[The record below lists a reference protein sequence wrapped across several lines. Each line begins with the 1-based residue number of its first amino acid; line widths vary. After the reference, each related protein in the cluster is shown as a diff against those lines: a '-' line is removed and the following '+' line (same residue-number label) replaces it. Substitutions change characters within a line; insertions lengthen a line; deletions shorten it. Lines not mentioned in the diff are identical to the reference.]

1 MSDVKFVIIM
11 MSILIGILVWY
22 VLKMIGITNKYYG
35 EKSFVKIPTVFEVT
49 ILNSI
54 GFFTILLIILALL
67 GLWTIIYGF
76 LNPLKDIYSVVM
88 MVLVGLLVI
97 TIPVFEL
104 YRFYVFFQLN
114 GASKKYFFE
123 PEERMLTIISHDE
136 FSFKKVE
143 IVEVVD
149 YCFNFKESMRN
160 GFFFRLIILKNGE
173 KVVFTEILPFFS
185 YLEEFY
191 GNIESKRIFVHY
203 SKLFEHIAWFKTLH

>member
-11 MSILIGILVWY
+11 MSILLGILVWY
-22 VLKMIGITNKYYG
+22 VLKMIGISDKYYG

-76 LNPLKDIYSVVM
+76 LNPLKDIYSVVI
-88 MVLVGLLVI
+88 MVLVGLFEI
-97 TIPVFEL
+97 AIPLFEF
-104 YRFYVFFQLN
+104 YRFYVCFQLN
-114 GASKKYFFE
+114 GTSKKYFFE
-123 PEERMLTIISHDE
+123 PEERMLTIIFHDE

-143 IVEVVD
+143 IDEVVD
-149 YCFNFKESMRN
+149 YCFNSKESMRYS
-160 GFFFRLIILKNGE
+160 FFFRVFMLKNGE

-203 SKLFEHIAWFKTLH
+203 SKLFEYIAWFKTLH

>member
-11 MSILIGILVWY
+11 MSILLGILVWY
-22 VLKMIGITNKYYG
+22 VLKMIGISDKYYG

-76 LNPLKDIYSVVM
+76 LNPLKDIYSVVI

-97 TIPVFEL
+97 AIPIIEF
-104 YRFYVFFQLN
+104 YRFYVCFQLN
-114 GASKKYFFE
+114 GTSKKYFFE

-143 IVEVVD
+143 IDEVVD
-149 YCFNFKESMRN
+149 YCFNFKESARN
-160 GFFFRLIILKNGE
+160 GFFFRVFMLKNGE

-185 YLEEFY
+185 YLAEFY

-203 SKLFEHIAWFKTLH
+203 SKLFEYIAWFKTLH

>member
-1 MSDVKFVIIM
+1 MSDVKFVIIT
-11 MSILIGILVWY
+11 MSFLLGIMVWFIF
-22 VLKMIGITNKYYG
+22 KMIGISNTYYG
-35 EKSFVKIPTVFEVT
+35 ENSFVKVPTVFKVT

-54 GFFTILLIILALL
+54 GFFTFLLIIIALL

-76 LNPLKDIYSVVM
+76 LNPLKDIYSVVI
-88 MVLVGLLVI
+88 MVLVGLLEI
-97 TIPVFEL
+97 AIPLFEF

-123 PEERMLTIISHDE
+123 PEERMITIISHDE

-149 YCFNFKESMRN
+149 YCFNFKESARN
-160 GFFFRLIILKNGE
+160 SFFFRVFILKNGE

-203 SKLFEHIAWFKTLH
+203 SKLFEYIAWFKTLR